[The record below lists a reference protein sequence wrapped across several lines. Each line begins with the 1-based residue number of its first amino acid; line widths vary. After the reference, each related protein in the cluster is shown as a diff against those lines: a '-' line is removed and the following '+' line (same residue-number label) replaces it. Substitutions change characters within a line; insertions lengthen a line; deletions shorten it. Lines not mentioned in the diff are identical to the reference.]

1 MSEQLNSSEI
11 LAHWHYAPDE
21 WREFVEYEKHIR
33 GDEIGGFFQKII
45 PYIAA
50 IIIVMMI
57 AALISGVLAAIVF
70 VFLLAAGFLTLV
82 VGIHWLIRQNELST
96 LKSRAGE
103 VRITIY
109 GINTNGLLF
118 DWEFEGDHSRFQS
131 VRRLNAHTATG
142 KLNFLEF
149 KCLVKIKVRGTY
161 QTFDKHCRVP
171 IPNGKEAE
179 ADILIQRIYQAQAAF
194 SRSDG
199 LSSVV
204 SLNLSAPDFS
214 DEHDFR
220 GSTVCHNCGGSIEA
234 ETHFRWKCKK

>member
-1 MSEQLNSSEI
+1 MSKQTTSSEI
-11 LAHWHYAPDE
+11 LAHWHHAPDE
-21 WREFVEYEKHIR
+21 WREFVEYEKDFR
-33 GDEIGGFFQKII
+33 SDEIGGFFQKIV

-57 AALISGVLAAIVF
+57 AALISGTLAAIVF
-70 VFLLAAGFLTLV
+70 VFWLAAGFLTVV

-96 LKSRAGE
+96 LRSHAGE
-103 VRITIY
+103 VQVTIY
-109 GINTNGLLF
+109 GVNTNGLWF
-118 DWEFEGDHSRFQS
+118 DWEFEGNRSRFQS
-131 VRRLNAHTATG
+131 VKRLNTHTATG
-142 KLNFLEF
+142 KLNLLEF

-161 QTFDKHCRVP
+161 QSFDKLWRVP

-179 ADILIQRIYQAQAAF
+179 ADILIQRLYQAQAAF

-214 DEHDFR
+214 DEHDFT
-220 GSTVCHNCGGSIEA
+220 GSTVCHKCGSSIEA
-234 ETHFRWKCKK
+234 VTHFNWKCKK